1 MASDNLEAVLKRDR
15 AFVIAGLAGVAAIS
29 WAYMIYL
36 DKTMGES
43 MEMGME
49 MGLAGMQG
57 WGPVDFLLMFMMWAV
72 MMVAMMTPS
81 ATPMI
86 LTYSRI
92 YRRRHEQRNPLV
104 ATGAFLSGYLV
115 VWTVFS
121 AVATFAQWRL
131 QQADLLSSMMVS
143 NNPLFGGLLLIGAGI
158 FQFTPLK
165 NACLTQCRSPI
176 GFFMTEWREG
186 NKGAFYMGIHHGTY
200 CVGCCWLLMAL
211 LFVAGVMNL
220 LWVAA
225 IAGYVLVE
233 KIIPAGNWVGRAV
246 GLCTIVVGV
255 WMATETFL

>member
-143 NNPLFGGLLLIGAGI
+143 NDPLFGGLLLIGAGI

>member
-1 MASDNLEAVLKRDR
+1 MTSGNLETVLKRDR
-15 AFVIAGLAGVAAIS
+15 AFTIASLAGIAAIA

-36 DKTMGES
+36 DQAMGKS
-43 MEMGME
+43 MGME
-49 MGLAGMQG
+49 MGMARMQG
-57 WGPVDFLLMFMMWAV
+57 WGTVDFLLTFIMWAV

-86 LTYSRI
+86 LMFSNVN
-92 YRRRHEQRNPLV
+92 RRRHEQKNPIV
-104 ATGAFLSGYLV
+104 ATGVFLSGYLV

-121 AVATFAQWRL
+121 AVATVAQWGLHR
-131 QQADLLSSMMVS
+131 AALLSSMMVS
-143 NNPLFGGLLLIGAGI
+143 NNPLLGGMLLIGAGV

-165 NACLTQCRSPI
+165 SACLTHCRSPI

-186 NKGAFYMGIHHGTY
+186 NGGAFVMGVHHGIY
-200 CVGCCWLLMAL
+200 CVGCCWFLMAL

-233 KIIPAGNWVGRAV
+233 KIVPAGNWVSRAV
-246 GLCTIVVGV
+246 GLCTIIMGV
-255 WMATETFL
+255 WMVTETFL